1 MVPVKGLL
9 LTYFGRFPDCPRLGE
24 RLQIQDELNLGGD
37 MGGFRTWRRSVIT
50 ELQRTKTKTKPG
62 DQVGMEWFSTKT
74 KFEMDDMEDLV
85 GMIEDATTKGV
96 GALENEIGS
105 ENVHHPTEI
114 MGEGRG
120 QIEVT
125 S

>member
-1 MVPVKGLL
+1 M
-9 LTYFGRFPDCPRLGE
+9 
-24 RLQIQDELNLGGD
+24 
-37 MGGFRTWRRSVIT
+37 
-50 ELQRTKTKTKPG
+50 KTKPS
-62 DQVGMEWFSTKT
+62 DQVGMEWSSTKT

-120 QIEVT
+120 QIEAYLMTHTNGQAVGSDGVAYMMVLT
-125 S
+125 YTDHVAIIHWLGCQALNNKSTNFRTKDSFNQP